1 MLEQF
6 QIAIFTPGKNASLMM
21 YKYRNVNKQILRKI
35 IVPFMTV
42 LHCLLHINITSD
54 NY

>member
-35 IVPFMTV
+35 ILPFMTE
-42 LHCLLHINITSD
+42 D
-54 NY
+54 